1 MNKLLIGIVVII
13 VVIGGV
19 LLFISSQGINEE
31 NTTTTTPS
39 SDVDQLSESGRVT
52 NTNENILAE
61 IDEAINYL
69 D

>member
-1 MNKLLIGIVVII
+1 MNKTIIWIIIAII
-13 VVIGGV
+13 VVGGIF
-19 LLFISSQGINEE
+19 LLVDSNETLINES
-31 NTTTTTPS
+31 NS
-39 SDVDQLSESGRVT
+39 QVDDIDQLSESGRVT

>member
-1 MNKLLIGIVVII
+1 MNKTIIWIIIAIILVGGIFLLVD
-13 VVIGGV
+13 
-19 LLFISSQGINEE
+19 SNETPINES
-31 NTTTTTPS
+31 NS
-39 SDVDQLSESGRVT
+39 QVDDIDQLSESGRVT